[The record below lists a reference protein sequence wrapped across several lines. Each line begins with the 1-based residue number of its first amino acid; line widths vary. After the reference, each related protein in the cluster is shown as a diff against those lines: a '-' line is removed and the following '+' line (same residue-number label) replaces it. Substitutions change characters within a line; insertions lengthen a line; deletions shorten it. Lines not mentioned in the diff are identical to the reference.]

1 MKLGPKHLEWMFV
14 VILLILAVSQF
25 VIMTG
30 GIMTSSFQ
38 LTLMNMFL
46 LMIFGGQLVVGIIL
60 LRIYDAMIGGK
71 KNIM

>member
-1 MKLGPKHLEWMFV
+1 MKLGPRHLEWIFV
-14 VILLILAVSQF
+14 VILVILAVSQF
-25 VIMTG
+25 AIMTG
-30 GIMTSSFQ
+30 GMITNTFQ

-71 KNIM
+71 KL